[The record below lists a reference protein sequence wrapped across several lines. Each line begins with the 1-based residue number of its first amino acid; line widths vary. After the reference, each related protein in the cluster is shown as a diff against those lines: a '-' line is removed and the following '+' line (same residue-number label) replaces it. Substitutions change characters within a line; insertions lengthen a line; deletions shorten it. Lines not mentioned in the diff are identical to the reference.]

1 MALRL
6 ILFFAAAVL
15 YAIARYNFFGGVSGS
30 PVWVLNKAVSLAGL
44 GAIAASYCTRSP
56 GWPRRLGMVGAAL
69 TALHIVMS
77 LAVFD
82 TAHYPKILRPVGWTT
97 AGIVSIAAAIAAT
110 LVLLVPLW
118 TTRRTVRERL
128 GEARWRRVQRFGL
141 LVLALSAVHVAAI
154 GYAGWASPSGWPGF
168 LPPITL
174 ISAAIAVWPL
184 VRRLNP
190 SAPSGSPKVPSP
202 STLSSA
208 PPQRLSARPRR

>member
-6 ILFFAAAVL
+6 ILFFAAAAL
-15 YAIARYNFFGGVSGS
+15 YAVARYNVFGGVSGS
-30 PVWVLNKAVSLAGL
+30 PVWVLNKAVSVAGL
-44 GAIAASYCTRSP
+44 GAIAASYCTRRP
-56 GWPRRLGMVGAAL
+56 GWPRRLGIVGAAL

-82 TAHYPKILRPVGWTT
+82 AVHYPKILRAGGWTS

-118 TTRRTVRERL
+118 ATRRTVRQRL
-128 GEARWRRVQRFGL
+128 GEARWRRVQRLGL
-141 LVLALSAVHVAAI
+141 FVLALSAIHVAAI
-154 GYAGWASPSGWPGF
+154 GYSGWASPSGWPGF

-190 SAPSGSPKVPSP
+190 MVFSGSPKAPDPSQQ
-202 STLSSA
+202 STA
-208 PPQRLSARPRR
+208 TPQRLSARPRP